1 MNTNL
6 ILSLACLELLS
17 GDVDRLDE
25 GEGLVSVVGD
35 GVRFVQL
42 QLEEV
47 PHRAVL
53 ALQGGGLN
61 L

>member
-6 ILSLACLELLS
+6 VSLACLELLS

-35 GVRFVQL
+35 GVRLVQL

-53 ALQGGGLN
+53 AL
-61 L
+61 